1 MPSHALAA
9 LLTLLTTASSA
20 PPAEE
25 PAVAARTPD
34 SVQLSQRFV
43 AEGDRFL
50 MLGDG
55 LAASIETG
63 RMRWLMGRRDAA
75 AESAQSVVTIEPV
88 GARPSAAPVGEQ
100 RLVGVIS
107 RFHGPPSEWRTGQA
121 TFAAVRYVELWDGI
135 DLLLEAEGSTLKGTY
150 EVAPGADPGAVRLRH
165 EGADAVTIDAQ
176 GRLIVST
183 PAGELVDAAPEAWQH
198 IDGERHDVSAHFVT
212 ESEAD
217 GAVTV
222 SFALGTFDP
231 SEPLLIDPAVIV
243 QAGFLGGAF
252 ADSARSM
259 AVDDAGFLYIGG
271 NTASDE
277 TTFPVVTGPGLTLS
291 GWPGSSDIDAF
302 VAKLDPTGETLI
314 YAGYIGG
321 LDQDVLYG
329 LAVDSL
335 GRATVCGVTQSDE
348 NSFPVIN
355 GPDSDYSSSFDGW
368 VARVSAD
375 GTSLEFCGYVG
386 GNSDDQCYAVAVDD
400 SFRTYLVG
408 RFKSLPNTLPLAVGP
423 SLTPPGG
430 PTDAFVGRLSA
441 NGAGFEYCGYVG
453 GDSYDDLLGVA
464 ADAQGGLWFCGWTGS
479 TDFPTV
485 GPLGPSKI
493 GSGDLVVGRVA
504 PDGQSLTASG
514 YIGSVGDSD
523 FPQWG
528 LSLDPDGAP
537 IFGAE
542 TRDALTFPIVNSPS
556 PVPSG
561 DTDGVVI
568 KIAPDGQSIAWTAF
582 TNTGDTATARAG
594 DDGTVWWCSNEDVVI
609 GSDSDPVLGRISG
622 DGTEFESLGTIAPGG
637 DTFLYTPLP
646 VPSALTPGVQ
656 EVWLLGWSTADETLF
671 PVVSG
676 PDVTANGSTDTV
688 VLRVQVADDP
698 WTDLGLGKPGTHG
711 TPILSG
717 AGTMGPLS
725 PLVLT
730 LENALEN
737 TTAWLAVGFAT
748 VNVPFKGG
756 TFIPDISFPGFLA
769 PVPTDALGE
778 AVLSDTTPSGSPPGF
793 SFYAQYWVQD
803 AGAAGAPM
811 SASNG
816 LQGTTP

>member
-1 MPSHALAA
+1 MPSPALAA
-9 LLTLLTTASSA
+9 LLTLLTAALPDPHAESPTLPAPAPSSLA
-20 PPAEE
+20 LP
-25 PAVAARTPD
+25 
-34 SVQLSQRFV
+34 QRFV
-43 AEGDRFL
+43 ADDGRFL

-55 LAASIETG
+55 LAASLEVG
-63 RMRWLMGRRDAA
+63 RMRWLLGTRDGTAST
-75 AESAQSVVTIEPV
+75 AESVVTIEPV
-88 GARPSAAPVGEQ
+88 DARPDVAPLGED

-107 RFHGPPSEWRTGQA
+107 RFRGPPSEWRTGQA
-121 TFAAVRYVELWDGI
+121 TYGAVRYVELWDGI
-135 DLLLEAEGSTLKGTY
+135 DLLLEAAGSTLKGTY
-150 EVAPGADPGAVRLRH
+150 EVAPGTDPAAVRLRH
-165 EGADAVTIDAQ
+165 EGADTVTIDEH

-183 PAGELVDAAPEAWQH
+183 PVGELVDAAPEAWQH
-198 IDGERHDVSAHFVT
+198 VDGERHDVPARFVT
-212 ESEAD
+212 TPTAE

-222 SFALGTFDP
+222 SFELGAFDP
-231 SEPLLIDPAVIV
+231 TLPLLIDPAVVV

-252 ADSARSM
+252 SDSARSM
-259 AVDDAGFLYIGG
+259 AVDAAGFLYIGG
-271 NTASDE
+271 NTNSDE
-277 TTFPVVTGPGLTLS
+277 TTFPAVVGPGLSYTGAL
-291 GWPGSSDIDAF
+291 GSDSDAF

-321 LDQDVLYG
+321 NDLDVLYG
-329 LAVDSL
+329 IDVDSL
-335 GRATVCGVTQSDE
+335 GRATVCGVTQSNE

-355 GPDSDYSSSFDGW
+355 GPDSDYASSFDGW
-368 VARVSAD
+368 VARVAAD

-430 PTDAFVGRLSA
+430 PTDAFVGRLAA

-464 ADAQGGLWFCGWTGS
+464 ADDLGGLWFLGWTGS

-485 GPLGPSKI
+485 GPLGPDKI
-493 GSGDLVVGRVA
+493 GFGDIVVGRVA

-514 YIGSVGDSD
+514 HIGSIGDSD

-561 DTDGVVI
+561 DTDGVVV
-568 KIAPDGQSIAWTAF
+568 KVAPDGQSIEWTAF

-622 DGTEFESLGTIAPGG
+622 DGTEYESLGTIAPGG

-656 EVWLLGWSTADETLF
+656 EVWMLGWSTADETLF

-676 PDVTANGSTDTV
+676 PDVSANGGTDTV
-688 VLRVQVADDP
+688 VLRVQIADDP
-698 WTDLGLGKPGTHG
+698 WTDLGFGKAGTHG
-711 TPILSG
+711 MPVLSG
-717 AGTMGPLS
+717 FGTMGPLS

-748 VNVPFKGG
+748 VYAPFKGG
-756 TFIPDISFPGFLA
+756 TFIPDIAFPGFLA
-769 PVPTDALGE
+769 PVPTDGLGE
-778 AVLSDTTPSGSPPGF
+778 VVLSDTTPPGSPPGF
-793 SFYAQYWVQD
+793 SFYAQYWIQD
-803 AGAAGAPM
+803 AGAAGAPV